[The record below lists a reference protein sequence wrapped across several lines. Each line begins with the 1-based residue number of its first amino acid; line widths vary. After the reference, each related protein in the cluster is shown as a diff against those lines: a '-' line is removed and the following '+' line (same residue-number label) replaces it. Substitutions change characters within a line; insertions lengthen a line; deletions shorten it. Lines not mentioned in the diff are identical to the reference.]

1 MSNPT
6 IAAPQGTAPADGS
19 PAGRAPA
26 GGRPGSARR
35 GSARSGRRRG
45 LERRNRPL
53 WMLLPGGIL
62 MLVVIV
68 VPLIVAVVMS
78 TLDLDQY
85 TLQSWLQ
92 APFVGLGNYVE
103 AVASSPL
110 LRSIGISVSFAVIA
124 AVVTLPIGLAA
135 ALATQNRFRGR
146 ALVRS
151 LFLIPYVLP
160 AFVVGTL
167 WRTMLQPGGVVDS
180 MLGAVGAHPGLWLN
194 GPLSYWSL
202 IIVQLWT
209 SWPFFYL
216 LVVAGLQSVDPE
228 VHEAAAIDGA
238 TWWIKLRYVIL
249 PYLRGSILLALI
261 IAFLHNINA
270 FTLPFVLFGVPAP
283 QDVDVLPVLTYTTSF
298 QSFRFGLSAA
308 MAICSLVLI
317 AIPLF
322 VYLRAVKLD
331 SGEEA
336 QR

>member
-1 MSNPT
+1 MTNST
-6 IAAPQGTAPADGS
+6 LTAPTASATTGGGS
-19 PAGRAPA
+19 AGIAPA
-26 GGRPGSARR
+26 AGRPGR
-35 GSARSGRRRG
+35 GRPRRRHG
-45 LERRNRPL
+45 QRNRPL

-62 MLVVIV
+62 MVLIIA
-68 VPLIVAVVMS
+68 VPLIVAAVMS

-85 TLQSWLQ
+85 TLRDWLQ
-92 APFVGLGNYVE
+92 APFIGFGNYVE
-103 AVASSPL
+103 AVTSSPL

-124 AVVTLPIGLAA
+124 AVVTMPIGVAA

-180 MLGAVGAHPGLWLN
+180 TLGSFGMQPGLFLN

-202 IIVQLWT
+202 IVVQIWT

-216 LVVAGLQSVDPE
+216 LVLAGLQAVDHE
-228 VHEAAAIDGA
+228 VHEAAALDGA
-238 TWWIKLRYVIL
+238 TWWVKLRDVVL
-249 PYLRGSILLALI
+249 PYLRGPILLALI

-283 QDVDVLPVLTYTTSF
+283 QDVEVLPVLTYVTSF

-308 MAICSLVLI
+308 MAICSLILV

-322 VYLRAVKLD
+322 IYLKAVKLD
-331 SGEEA
+331 SGEEE
-336 QR
+336 QG

>member
-1 MSNPT
+1 MSNSTLTPLPGAVVT
-6 IAAPQGTAPADGS
+6 GGS
-19 PAGRAPA
+19 PAGTNPA
-26 GGRPGSARR
+26 GGRPARR
-35 GSARSGRRRG
+35 RRRG
-45 LERRNRPL
+45 ERNRPL

-62 MLVVIV
+62 MLLIIM
-68 VPLIVAVVMS
+68 VPLIVAVLMS
-78 TLDLDQY
+78 ALDLDQY

-92 APFVGLGNYVE
+92 APFIGLGNYVE
-103 AVASSPL
+103 AVTASPL

-124 AVVTLPIGLAA
+124 AVVTMPIGLAA

-167 WRTMLQPGGVVDS
+167 WRTMLQPGGVVDAT
-180 MLGAVGAHPGLWLN
+180 LGAVGVHSGLWLN
-194 GPLSYWSL
+194 GPLSFWSL
-202 IIVQLWT
+202 IIVQIWT

-216 LVVAGLQSVDPE
+216 LVLAGLQSVDHE

-238 TWWIKLRYVIL
+238 TWGIKLRYVVL
-249 PYLRGSILLALI
+249 PYLRGPIFLAFI
-261 IAFLHNINA
+261 IALLHNINA
-270 FTLPFVLFGVPAP
+270 FSLPFVLFGVPAP
-283 QDVDVLPVLTYTTSF
+283 QDVDVLPVLTYVTSF

-322 VYLRAVKLD
+322 IYLRAVKLD
-331 SGEEA
+331 SGEEE

>member
-1 MSNPT
+1 MSHQT
-6 IAAPQGTAPADGS
+6 LTAPQRAAAGAPGTPGP
-19 PAGRAPA
+19 PAGRTPA
-26 GGRPGSARR
+26 G
-35 GSARSGRRRG
+35 GRRRG
-45 LERRNRPL
+45 LERRSRPL

-62 MLVVIV
+62 MLVIIV

-92 APFVGLGNYVE
+92 APFIGLGNYVE
-103 AVASSPL
+103 ALTASPL
-110 LRSIGISVSFAVIA
+110 LRSIGISVSFAAIA
-124 AVVTLPIGLAA
+124 AVVTLPIGVAA

-180 MLGAVGAHPGLWLN
+180 VLGSVGAHPGLWLN

-202 IIVQLWT
+202 ILVQIWT

-216 LVVAGLQSVDPE
+216 LVLAGLQAIDHE

-238 TWWIKLRYVIL
+238 TWGIKLRSVIL
-249 PYLRGSILLALI
+249 PYLRGPILLALL

-283 QDVDVLPVLTYTTSF
+283 ENVDVLPVLTYVTSF

-331 SGEEA
+331 TGEEE

>member
-1 MSNPT
+1 MSNST
-6 IAAPQGTAPADGS
+6 LTTSSDQVVTGAP
-19 PAGRAPA
+19 PAGNTPA
-26 GGRPGSARR
+26 GGRPAR
-35 GSARSGRRRG
+35 RRRG
-45 LERRNRPL
+45 ERNRPL

-62 MLVVIV
+62 MLIVIA
-68 VPLIVAVVMS
+68 VPLCVAVIMT

-92 APFVGLGNYVE
+92 APFIGLGNYIE
-103 AVASSPL
+103 AVTASPL

-124 AVVTLPIGLAA
+124 ALVTMPIGVAA

-151 LFLIPYVLP
+151 LFLIPYVVP
-160 AFVVGTL
+160 GFVVGTL
-167 WRTMLQPGGVVDS
+167 WRTMLQPGGVVDTT
-180 MLGAVGAHPGLWLN
+180 LGSIGIHPGLWLN
-194 GPLSYWSL
+194 GPLSYWAL
-202 IIVQLWT
+202 IIVQIWA

-216 LVVAGLQSVDPE
+216 LVLAGLQSVDHE
-228 VHEAAAIDGA
+228 VHEAAALDGA
-238 TWWIKLRYVIL
+238 TWWIKLRDIVL
-249 PYLRGSILLALI
+249 PYLRGPIFLALI

-283 QDVDVLPVLTYTTSF
+283 QDVDVLPVLTYVTSF

-308 MAICSLVLI
+308 MAVCSLVLI
-317 AIPLF
+317 AVPLY

-331 SGEEA
+331 SGEEE

>member
-1 MSNPT
+1 
-6 IAAPQGTAPADGS
+6 
-19 PAGRAPA
+19 
-26 GGRPGSARR
+26 
-35 GSARSGRRRG
+35 
-45 LERRNRPL
+45 
-53 WMLLPGGIL
+53 MLLI
-62 MLVVIV
+62 IV
-68 VPLIVAVVMS
+68 VPLLVAAMMS

-92 APFVGLGNYVE
+92 APFIGIQNYIE
-103 AVASSPL
+103 AIAASSL
-110 LRSIGISVSFAVIA
+110 LRSIGISVSFALIA
-124 AVVTLPIGLAA
+124 AVVTMPIGIAA
-135 ALATQNRFRGR
+135 ALATQNAFRGR

-167 WRTMLQPGGVVDS
+167 WRTMLQPGGVVDAT
-180 MLGAVGAHPGLWLN
+180 LGAVGIQPGLFLN

-202 IIVQLWT
+202 IIVQIWT

-216 LVVAGLQSVDPE
+216 LVLAGLQSVDHE

-238 TWWIKLRYVIL
+238 TWGSKLRSVIL
-249 PYLRGSILLALI
+249 PYLRGPILLALI

-283 QDVDVLPVLTYTTSF
+283 QDVDVLPVLTYVTSF

-322 VYLRAVKLD
+322 VYLRAVRLD
-331 SGEEA
+331 TGEEGK
-336 QR
+336 R

>member
-6 IAAPQGTAPADGS
+6 LAAPEGATGHESGS
-19 PAGRAPA
+19 PAGNTPA
-26 GGRPGSARR
+26 GGRPGRNDQHATPRR
-35 GSARSGRRRG
+35 KRKY
-45 LERRNRPL
+45 ERNRPL

-62 MLVVIV
+62 MLVIIV
-68 VPLIVAVVMS
+68 VPLIVAAIMS

-92 APFVGLGNYVE
+92 APFIGLQNYVE
-103 AVASSPL
+103 AIVSSSL
-110 LRSIGISVSFAVIA
+110 LRSIGISVSFALIA
-124 AVVTLPIGLAA
+124 AVVTMPIGLAA
-135 ALATQNRFRGR
+135 ALATQNKFRGR

-180 MLGAVGAHPGLWLN
+180 TLGAMGIHTGLFLN

-202 IIVQLWT
+202 IVVQIWT

-216 LVVAGLQSVDPE
+216 LVLAGLQSVDHE

-238 TWWIKLRYVIL
+238 TWWIKLRSVIL
-249 PYLRGSILLALI
+249 PYLRGPILLALI

-283 QDVDVLPVLTYTTSF
+283 QDVDVLPVLTYVTSF

-322 VYLRAVKLD
+322 IYLRAVKLD
-331 SGEEA
+331 SGEEE

>member
-1 MSNPT
+1 MADSTLVTPT
-6 IAAPQGTAPADGS
+6 GAPS
-19 PAGRAPA
+19 GRR
-26 GGRPGSARR
+26 GGRPKPVH
-35 GSARSGRRRG
+35 
-45 LERRNRPL
+45 LRNRPL
-53 WMLLPGGIL
+53 WMLLPGGVLMIL
-62 MLVVIV
+62 VIV
-68 VPLIVAVVMS
+68 VPLVVAVLMS

-92 APFVGLGNYVE
+92 APFIGIQNYVE
-103 AVASSPL
+103 AVVSSSL

-124 AVVTLPIGLAA
+124 AVVTMPIGVAA
-135 ALATQNRFRGR
+135 ALATQNKFRGR

-167 WRTMLQPGGVVDS
+167 WRTMLQPGGVVDAT
-180 MLGAVGAHPGLWLN
+180 LGSIGVHTGLWLN

-202 IIVQLWT
+202 IIVQIWT

-216 LVVAGLQSVDPE
+216 LVLAGLQSVDHE

-249 PYLRGSILLALI
+249 PYLRGPIFLALI

-283 QDVDVLPVLTYTTSF
+283 QDVDVLPVLTYVTSF

-308 MAICSLVLI
+308 MAICSLILI

-331 SGEEA
+331 TGDEGA
-336 QR
+336 KR

>member
-1 MSNPT
+1 MSET
-6 IAAPQGTAPADGS
+6 ILIP
-19 PAGRAPA
+19 PAGEVGEQSGPPAGKNPA
-26 GGRPGSARR
+26 GGRPAPKRPTR
-35 GSARSGRRRG
+35 GHEKGR
-45 LERRNRPL
+45 PF

-62 MLVVIV
+62 MLLVIV
-68 VPLIVAVVMS
+68 VPLVVAVLMS

-92 APFVGLGNYVE
+92 APFIGLQNYFE
-103 AVASSPL
+103 AITSSSL

-124 AVVTLPIGLAA
+124 AVVTMPIGLAA
-135 ALATQNRFRGR
+135 ALATQNKFRGR
-146 ALVRS
+146 ALIRS

-180 MLGAVGAHPGLWLN
+180 TLGTLGVHPGLWLN

-202 IIVQLWT
+202 IIVQIWT

-216 LVVAGLQSVDPE
+216 LVLAGLQSVDHE
-228 VHEAAAIDGA
+228 VHEAAALDGA
-238 TWWIKLRYVIL
+238 TWWIKLRDVIL
-249 PYLRGSILLALI
+249 PYLRGPIFLALI

-283 QDVDVLPVLTYTTSF
+283 VDVDVLPVLTYVTSF

-308 MAICSLVLI
+308 MAICSLILI

-331 SGEEA
+331 SGEEEK
-336 QR
+336 R